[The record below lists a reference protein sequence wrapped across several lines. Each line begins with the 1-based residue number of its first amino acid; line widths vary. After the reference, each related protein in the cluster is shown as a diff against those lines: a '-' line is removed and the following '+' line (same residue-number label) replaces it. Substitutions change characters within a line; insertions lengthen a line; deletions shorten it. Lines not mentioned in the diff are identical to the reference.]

1 MNLQPSRR
9 SNGLAVAALHSAA
22 VSASTMQGND
32 ESAIHRL
39 RSMLPSPLSFG
50 PILSRP
56 MKTFLPILA
65 LALPLHAQT
74 IFTNDFENDSA
85 GFSSSSRVSLPV
97 DAAGFNSLN
106 ASQYLGTFME
116 ESVTLNLTGL
126 TAGATYLVSF
136 DLFIGASWDGR
147 FLCWNQG
154 DRS

>member
-1 MNLQPSRR
+1 
-9 SNGLAVAALHSAA
+9 
-22 VSASTMQGND
+22 
-32 ESAIHRL
+32 
-39 RSMLPSPLSFG
+39 MLPSPLSFG
-50 PILSRP
+50 PMLSRP

>member
-1 MNLQPSRR
+1 MFAR
-9 SNGLAVAALHSAA
+9 VAAVNVALSA
-22 VSASTMQGND
+22 V
-32 ESAIHRL
+32 I
-39 RSMLPSPLSFG
+39 
-50 PILSRP
+50 RP
-56 MKTFLPILA
+56 DTLAANENVPPHLA

-136 DLFIGASWDGR
+136 DLFIGASWEGR